1 MSVRIYKISNNAV
14 LTNGYAMAGILGGS
28 TIAVGT
34 AYLGIGASSS
44 NANENNRSVSVSAG
58 IVTFIYLKTAGIM
71 TGSMVVTLMRNGV
84 ATAMTFT
91 IPLGSIAGRYSTLAN
106 QISVVDA
113 DELSLRVVQSTATS
127 SGVLSFGW
135 IIT

>member
-44 NANENNRSVSVSAG
+44 NANENNRSVSVAAG